1 MQFEIKTRITA
12 GIQML
17 LRVQQ
22 VIKICRAIAKDRN
35 IYRTIIRPVVMY
47 CQEVWTLSKNDED
60 ALEMWERKI
69 LSKLGGPV
77 KENSVW
83 WMYTNQ
89 ELMNL
94 YRETDNLSD
103 IKKG

>member
-1 MQFEIKTRITA
+1 
-12 GIQML
+12 
-17 LRVQQ
+17 
-22 VIKICRAIAKDRN
+22 
-35 IYRTIIRPVVMY
+35 
-47 CQEVWTLSKNDED
+47 LSKNDED